1 MSEQLHNLHPNT
13 AVNVLQIHAYEIDYT
28 VLPMHVKISIYS
40 GCGVKYAEQSEAR
53 FLHTENWF
61 RFYLLVVISY
71 FLSTCIFFM
80 GTIYT
85 FRFIMALPSTT
96 IMRRLYQ
103 NDKRLILCIQS
114 KSLERHSI
122 QWKKEDTSS
131 VLGIVFCSKVYTVH
145 VHMYTYLVI
154 ATSQNTRG
162 TW

>member
-1 MSEQLHNLHPNT
+1 M
-13 AVNVLQIHAYEIDYT
+13 
-28 VLPMHVKISIYS
+28 
-40 GCGVKYAEQSEAR
+40 KYAEPSEAR
-53 FLHTENWF
+53 FLHTADENWF
-61 RFYLLVVISY
+61 RFHLLLVISY
-71 FLSTCIFFM
+71 FLATCIFFM
-80 GTIYT
+80 GAIYT

-114 KSLERHSI
+114 ESLERHSI

-145 VHMYTYLVI
+145 YTYLVI

-162 TW
+162 M